1 METAVKR
8 QMETAAEPIKNR
20 IQNYWSER
28 SESFAG
34 QRRQELGCDMAVAW
48 QAEIEKYIPM
58 DRELKILDV
67 GTGSGFFA
75 VLLGRLGHRVTGI
88 DLTPSMIGEAKR
100 LAAEQHTEADFFVM
114 DAENPEFADES
125 FDVVISRNL
134 TWTLPHPVHA
144 YEQWIRVLKRGG
156 ILLNFDADYG
166 NEKAADFSELPI
178 DHTHRLLGN
187 RLLEECDAIKA
198 ELAISRYVRPLWD
211 IQALLDLGMEK
222 IQIDTGISRRIYK
235 KQDALYNPTPMF
247 ALCAVKG

>member
-1 METAVKR
+1 METAVKQR
-8 QMETAAEPIKNR
+8 IQTASEPIKDR
-20 IQNYWSER
+20 IQTYWSER

-34 QRRQELGCDMAVAW
+34 QRRQELGCDMAVLW

-58 DRELKILDV
+58 DRTLKILDV

-75 VLLGRLGHRVTGI
+75 ILLGRLGHHVTGI
-88 DLTPSMIGEAKR
+88 DLTPSMIEEAKR
-100 LAAEQHTEADFFVM
+100 LAQEQQIEADFFVM

-134 TWTLPHPVHA
+134 TWTLPHAEHA
-144 YEQWIRVLKRGG
+144 YGQWNRVLKKGG

-166 NEKAADFSELPI
+166 NEKTADFSKLPV
-178 DHTHRLLGN
+178 DHTHREIGN

-198 ELAISRYVRPLWD
+198 ELEISRHVRPLWD
-211 IQALLDLGMEK
+211 VQTLLELGMEE
-222 IQIDTGISRRIYK
+222 IRIDTGISRRIYT

-247 ALCAVKG
+247 AVCAVKN